1 MHRRLAVRGQVQ
13 GVGFRPWVWQQATAL
28 GLIGWVRNTS
38 FGVEIDLHG
47 DATLLDTLQAR
58 LWEAPSPARVEQ
70 VDVLTAT
77 ASAEAAPPTKPF
89 EIQASV
95 NSAHPHM
102 ATIGADLG
110 VCARCLSELFNP
122 DNRRWRHAF
131 INCPQCGPR
140 YTVTRSL
147 PFDRGHTSLA
157 RFLPC
162 PACDAEYKQGADRRF
177 HHQTNTCPECG
188 PRLWLKRTDGSL
200 DEQDPIAAALAMLQE
215 GAILAIKGLG
225 GFHLVCDARQPDA
238 VARLRQRKRRDAKPL
253 AVMMANPASIPP
265 WASMTPHEQRW
276 LQSPER
282 PIVLLTQSERARRD
296 MPGVA
301 PDLAWLGVM
310 LPYTP
315 IHFLLFHEAA
325 GRPAGTDWLTRPQ
338 EMVLVVTSGN
348 ASGSPLVIDN
358 ETAQLELA
366 ELADGWLLHDRDIL
380 ARNDDSVLRVRPD
393 GSACFIRR
401 SRGYAPNPVAL
412 PTRPSQH
419 QHEQQLPPS
428 VLAMGA
434 LLKSTLCITQGDR
447 AMVSPHVGDLDSV
460 DTRVV
465 FTRMADIWPGW
476 LRTQPDALA
485 CDLHPDFFSTILAAH
500 MAHTRASTATG
511 VQALPLIQVQHH
523 HAHVAAVLAEH
534 AEEKGAHGPVIG
546 LALDGHGLGSDGMV
560 WGGELL
566 FVLEDQCERLGH
578 LWPMVMPGGD
588 AAVREPWRMAASL
601 LHALGRTHEIGTRFA
616 SVQQAGLLQQWLSQS
631 DRPATTAGASSVPHG
646 HAQTTSLGRLF
657 DAAAGLLNVLAPY
670 TQSRFEAEAAMRLE
684 SLASTC
690 WPAEALKDG
699 WHITEDLVLDWR
711 PLMNWLADQREAAPA
726 AAVFHATLA
735 TALADWA
742 AQACARSG
750 LNTVVLSGGCL
761 ANRLLDDTLFS
772 GLIVQGLKVW
782 RPAQYPCGD
791 GGLSLGQAWVA
802 RQRLIKQDPCASPYQ
817 PA

>member
-1 MHRRLAVRGQVQ
+1 MHRRLAVRGLVQ

-38 FGVEIDLHG
+38 FGVEIDMHG
-47 DATLLDTLQAR
+47 DAPLLDALQAR
-58 LWEAPSPARVEQ
+58 LWQAPPPARVEQ
-70 VDVLTAT
+70 VDVLA
-77 ASAEAAPPTKPF
+77 AVAAEAPPAHKPF

-95 NSAHPHM
+95 NSPHPHM

-110 VCARCLSELFNP
+110 VCARCLAELFNP
-122 DNRRWRHAF
+122 DNRRWRHPF

-162 PACDAEYKQGADRRF
+162 AACDAEYQHGADRRF
-177 HHQTNTCPECG
+177 HHQTNTCPACG
-188 PRLWLKRTDGSL
+188 PRLWLKRTDGSV
-200 DEQDPIAAALAMLQE
+200 DEQDPIAAGLELLSE
-215 GAILAIKGLG
+215 GGILAVKGLG
-225 GFHLVCDARQPDA
+225 GFHLVCDARQPEA
-238 VARLRQRKRRDAKPL
+238 VSRLRQRKRRDGKPL
-253 AVMMANPASIPP
+253 AVMMASPASIPP

-276 LQSPER
+276 LQSAER
-282 PIVLLTQSERARRD
+282 PIVLLSQSDRARREL
-296 MPGVA
+296 PGIA

-315 IHFLLFHEAA
+315 LHFLLFHEAA
-325 GRPAGTDWLTRPQ
+325 GRPTGTDWLTRPH

-401 SRGYAPNPVAL
+401 SRGYAPMPVAL
-412 PTRPSQH
+412 PTMPGHDRQELEP
-419 QHEQQLPPS
+419 PPS

-434 LLKSTLCITQGDR
+434 LLKNTLCITQGDR
-447 AMVSPHVGDLDSV
+447 AMVSPHIGDLDSV

-500 MAHTRASTATG
+500 MAHTRASTASG
-511 VQALPLIQVQHH
+511 MHALPLIQVQHH

-534 AEEKGAHGPVIG
+534 ADDKATHTPVIG
-546 LALDGHGLGSDGMV
+546 LALDGHGLGNDGMV

-566 FVLEDQCERLGH
+566 RVHEDECERLGH
-578 LWPMVMPGGD
+578 LWPLVMPGGD
-588 AAVREPWRMAASL
+588 AAVREPWRMAASA
-601 LHALGRTHEIGTRFA
+601 LHALGRTQQIAVRFA
-616 SVQQAGLLQQWLSQS
+616 SIQQSGLLQQWLQQS
-631 DRPATTAGASSVPHG
+631 EAPATGKPSPVLHG
-646 HAQTTSLGRLF
+646 HVRTTSLGRLF
-657 DAAAGLLNVLAPY
+657 DAAAGLLHVLAPF

-684 SLASTC
+684 SLASTR
-690 WPAEALKDG
+690 WPAQALEHG
-699 WHITEDLVLDWR
+699 WLISDDLVLDWR
-711 PLMNWLADQREAAPA
+711 PLMNWLADQTDAAHA

-735 TALADWA
+735 SAMAEWA
-742 AQACARSG
+742 ARACERHG
-750 LNTVVLSGGCL
+750 VGTVVLSGGCL
-761 ANRLLDDTLFS
+761 ANRLLDDALHE
-772 GLIVQGLKVW
+772 GLTRRGLKVW

-802 RQRLIKQDPCASPYQ
+802 RQRLIRQDPCASPYQ